1 MVVILFGKR
10 KMKKLFNIECCG
22 GNEMLS
28 SFLLLANK
36 SDVDDMVDHVN
47 SVLES
52 YNESDSDLD
61 GHPMESALK
70 YIRSVS
76 KYNER
81 QYMIDSYPEFG
92 DKFYY
97 CKRIKK
103 TNIKLYELG

>member
-1 MVVILFGKR
+1 
-10 KMKKLFNIECCG
+10 MKKLFNIKCYG
-22 GNEMLS
+22 VNDANTSFILFANE
-28 SFLLLANK
+28 

-47 SVLES
+47 SVLDS

-61 GHPMESALK
+61 GHPMENALK
-70 YIRSVS
+70 DIRSVS
-76 KYNER
+76 KHNER

-103 TNIKLYELG
+103 TNLEMYEL